1 MKLALK
7 KICPLLTNLCNN
19 HILMKKF
26 LHILGL
32 LLLMNT
38 ASFAQDDDGGSKV
51 RERMTE
57 FIQKR
62 LGLSKSEAD
71 RFGPVFLNYFNELRR
86 TNQQFKGDRLVLQQK
101 IVELRIN
108 YRDQFKNIV
117 GEKRSNDVFVYEREF
132 INEVKEI
139 RQDRRGGGPGKKL
152 RDLRE

>member
-1 MKLALK
+1 MK
-7 KICPLLTNLCNN
+7 
-19 HILMKKF
+19 ILY
-26 LHILGL
+26 ILGFFIL
-32 LLLMNT
+32 T
-38 ASFAQDDDGGSKV
+38 ATTSFAQDDEGQGSQV

-62 LGLSKSEAD
+62 LGLSKGEAE

-117 GEKRSNDVFVYEREF
+117 GEKKSNDVFQYEREF
-132 INEVKEI
+132 INKVKEI
-139 RQDRRGGGPGKKL
+139 RDDRRGGSGNGQGKRL
-152 RDLRE
+152 

>member
-1 MKLALK
+1 
-7 KICPLLTNLCNN
+7 
-19 HILMKKF
+19 MKKF

-32 LLLMNT
+32 LVLINT
-38 ASFAQDDDGGSKV
+38 ATFAQDDEGSGSKV

-57 FIQKR
+57 YIQKR
-62 LGLSKSEAD
+62 LGLSKGEAD
-71 RFGPVFLNYFNELRR
+71 RFTPVFINYFNELRR

-139 RQDRRGGGPGKKL
+139 RQDRRERGGGPGKKFKA
-152 RDLRE
+152 LRE